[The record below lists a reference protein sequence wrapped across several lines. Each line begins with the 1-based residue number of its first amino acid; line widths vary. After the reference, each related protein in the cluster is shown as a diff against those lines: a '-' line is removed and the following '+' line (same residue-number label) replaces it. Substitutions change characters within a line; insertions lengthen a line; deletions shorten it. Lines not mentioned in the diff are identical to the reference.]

1 MNNSSS
7 SSFNTASS
15 IEVDSLSGI
24 LSAATITATNGLDK
38 EGLVIFIT
46 WSRLIRMQNVTAKLG
61 SPLERF
67 VSNSFARR
75 TDKA

>member
-24 LSAATITATNGLDK
+24 LSAATITDTNGLDK

-46 WSRLIRMQNVTAKLG
+46 
-61 SPLERF
+61 
-67 VSNSFARR
+67 
-75 TDKA
+75 